1 MPTLAFDPDALRR
14 IRRERGVTQRDLADA
29 LGVTVPT
36 ISRYENCVSVPSM
49 DVIDLMAQTLGV
61 EFFDLTNRPTR
72 ELVSA

>member
-1 MPTLAFDPDALRR
+1 MSALAFDPDALRR
-14 IRRERGVTQRDLADA
+14 IRQERGTTQRDLAEA

-36 ISRYENCVSVPSM
+36 VSRYENHVSTPSM